1 MKWGKIRKERGKGER
16 KREGNRAGEKGV
28 WGKYEAKV
36 TSEGKE
42 GAWKGRG
49 RRWREI
55 AIWDESVT
63 RRKKNEESCGE
74 IVKRNNRVTLANR
87 RARDILYTS
96 KVRDA

>member
-1 MKWGKIRKERGKGER
+1 M
-16 KREGNRAGEKGV
+16 
-28 WGKYEAKV
+28 GKYEAKV

-42 GAWKGRG
+42 GAWEGRG

-63 RRKKNEESCGE
+63 QRKKNEGSCGE
-74 IVKRNNRVTLANR
+74 IVKRNNRVTLANH

>member
-42 GAWKGRG
+42 GAWEGRG

-63 RRKKNEESCGE
+63 RRKKNGGTCVE
-74 IVKRNNRVTLANR
+74 IVKRNKEVTLAIER
-87 RARDILYTS
+87 TRGILNTS